1 VSRVL
6 LTCDSGE
13 ERWRSDGVQIGG
25 LRARRGVVG
34 TWFDKDFDAHG
45 PAGPTA
51 FWKIAEKDWE
61 TDDESDDDGSEGS
74 WHV

>member
-1 VSRVL
+1 MTEVL
-6 LTCDSGE
+6 LTCKHSGE
-13 ERWRSDGVQIGG
+13 ERWRSDGVQVGG

-51 FWKIAEKDWE
+51 FWKVGFERDELACEA
-61 TDDESDDDGSEGS
+61 DD
-74 WHV
+74 VL